1 MDKLRQYQKAVKRV
15 LENYLERQVTSLSD
29 ASVETLLSA
38 DDQRGIYMVLRN
50 GWQGKERV
58 QNILLFVRLVNGRI
72 WVEEDWTDFDVVGQ
86 LLEANIPQEDI
97 VLAFHHPQLRPL
109 TEFAVA

>member
-1 MDKLRQYQKAVKRV
+1 VD
-15 LENYLERQVTSLSD
+15 
-29 ASVETLLSA
+29 
-38 DDQRGIYMVLRN
+38 
-50 GWQGKERV
+50 
-58 QNILLFVRLVNGRI
+58 
-72 WVEEDWTDFDVVGQ
+72 EDCTGFDGVGH